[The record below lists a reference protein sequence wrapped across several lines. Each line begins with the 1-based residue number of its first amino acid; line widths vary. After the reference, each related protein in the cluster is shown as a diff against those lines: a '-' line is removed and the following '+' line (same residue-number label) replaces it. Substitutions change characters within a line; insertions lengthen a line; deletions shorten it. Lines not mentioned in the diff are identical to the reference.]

1 MKCVDDLQNSRLFGK
16 ASMSVRI
23 VEPVVVY
30 PETLSNHAF
39 ASVNSPPQSTYGSMP
54 NINDR
59 IHENTMVI
67 YPEWRVVEGLSF
79 TKMNGK
85 MPVMAVTRKLMTI
98 GVNPESMPLNT
109 ATRIDMSM
117 KRALMSNAF
126 PMFVDIAFTV
136 IFLRSVFCTANI

>member
-1 MKCVDDLQNSRLFGK
+1 
-16 ASMSVRI
+16 
-23 VEPVVVY
+23 
-30 PETLSNHAF
+30 
-39 ASVNSPPQSTYGSMP
+39 MP

-59 IHENTMVI
+59 IHENTMVR